1 MSIFDC
7 PVARCEFMRT
17 MVVTDQTQAQCAH
30 ENGCPPGVDCPLA
43 GCFSGLEWADNVRAG
58 GACVAAP
65 AAAAAAPHRRRRA
78 KGNQPQVRRA
88 A

>member
-43 GCFSGLEWADNVRAG
+43 GCFSGLEWADDVRTDG
-58 GACVAAP
+58 GGVAVSVE
-65 AAAAAAPHRRRRA
+65 AAAAPHPRRRA
-78 KGNQPQVRRA
+78 MA
-88 A
+88 AQSKTRHAV